1 MHLRGCEQGRCQ
13 PATQHSKREPLCC
26 TSTFKPYSQA
36 YLASTSSWAVVP
48 QHARP
53 AAEGGLDARPS
64 SLDGAVDYVQGSS
77 RGETPRTIP
86 RHHHRLKALLGN
98 PAHADK
104 IVYRPSHVFTEE
116 SRKGRVYT
124 EMWTGNWWHAVQ
136 VRQHEHGLRV
146 LVHLYLTPQ
155 HRVSSPRARRLRP
168 SLFPPTKPSSHNFLA
183 TDRRTRST

>member
-1 MHLRGCEQGRCQ
+1 MRALLQKVDSMPDRAPWMEQWI
-13 PATQHSKREPLCC
+13 
-26 TSTFKPYSQA
+26 TFKD
-36 YLASTSSWAVVP
+36 
-48 QHARP
+48 RP
-53 AAEGGLDARPS
+53 GEKHL
-64 SLDGAVDYVQGSS
+64 VQY
-77 RGETPRTIP
+77 RDIIIAI
-86 RHHHRLKALLGN
+86 KALLGN

-155 HRVSSPRARRLRP
+155 HRVSSPRAPRLRP
-168 SLFPPTKPSSHNFLA
+168 SLFPPTKPSSHNFRA